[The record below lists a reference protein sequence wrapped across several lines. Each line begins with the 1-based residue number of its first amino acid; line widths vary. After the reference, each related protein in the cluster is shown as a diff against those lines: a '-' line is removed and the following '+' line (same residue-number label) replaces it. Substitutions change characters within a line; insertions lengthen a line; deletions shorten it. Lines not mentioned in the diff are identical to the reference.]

1 MVSGLGPQPWGSSAL
16 PVCHPHPEA
25 VRGRERA
32 ALAQV
37 EPRAQAPSRHTAAWA
52 EPRPWDRP
60 PPRVPLWVSCQ
71 PAPRPERAWLGEGA
85 ASADQGQGLP
95 GLLPGWTPGWIQ
107 SSSHCSALWVQPQ
120 PRGPPFPA
128 RTRGPPASPA
138 AQRLPC
144 PHPSPAHLS
153 SEQPQHPGR
162 ADAGWG
168 LTALGSPRL
177 SLPVRPSTCRV
188 SLTRKAHLPPA
199 LPSSRAVATVTPVT
213 GSSWFPVSTQ
223 PRLQF

>member
-1 MVSGLGPQPWGSSAL
+1 MSGQRWHRSSPGLRLPPVTLPPGMNQGPGTDPHRMCLCGSAASQPPGQKGRGWGKGQRQPIRDRVSQG
-16 PVCHPHPEA
+16 
-25 VRGRERA
+25 
-32 ALAQV
+32 
-37 EPRAQAPSRHTAAWA
+37 
-52 EPRPWDRP
+52 
-60 PPRVPLWVSCQ
+60 SCQ
-71 PAPRPERAWLGEGA
+71 AGRPAGHSQAATAVHCGYSPNPGA
-85 ASADQGQGLP
+85 PL
-95 GLLPGWTPGWIQ
+95 
-107 SSSHCSALWVQPQ
+107 
-120 PRGPPFPA
+120 FPA
-128 RTRGPPASPA
+128 GTRGPSASSA

-177 SLPVRPSTCRV
+177 SLPVRPSRPSTCRV

-223 PRLQF
+223 PRLQFQAGGAQSAR